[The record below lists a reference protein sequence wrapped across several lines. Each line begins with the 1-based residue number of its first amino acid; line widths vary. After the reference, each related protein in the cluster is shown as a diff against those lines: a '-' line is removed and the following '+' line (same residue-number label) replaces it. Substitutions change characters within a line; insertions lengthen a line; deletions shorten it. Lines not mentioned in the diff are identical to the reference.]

1 MTNSLLAPEEKD
13 IRWFSNDESY
23 PPEEREEEEEE
34 QEESGFDPMRMAA
47 LQAGASLL
55 RHSGPRYTPMS
66 FGQAV
71 GHAIP
76 AGIQGY
82 YQQDAMNQQEQQ
94 AMLERQQAEQE
105 ALTAKQTAEA
115 EASQKQALRINFE
128 AALKNM
134 GISHKDQTWFLS
146 IYDAD
151 PKEAHKLLE
160 ERMTKEKKGEEKF
173 RILDP
178 DNPDDAKLL
187 KGFKKDRLWQISSK
201 NDKITEVAGT
211 METPEEKK
219 ASRLTMDEAMLA
231 GYPEATA
238 IPPLG
243 GLRLNKDG
251 TRTIVDRYGKDYTGP
266 KETNQFE
273 GYVLRERLDEKGNT
287 VAFWTNPDPA
297 KPDIDVKGTVKTKE
311 EEKIDP
317 YSGYTLVTRETEDG
331 NTEQFY
337 SHPDKNKPDIPVDG
351 FKERVKVDPEVA
363 TLATGDLSLGNPQSE
378 GYKAAETH
386 LAKAGF
392 RTPEELKKDG
402 ITSVKVMR
410 DSNGN
415 MSFEFKNAQG
425 HTMTESAAH
434 ELKEDA
440 QELAEERF
448 EFDQDKFKEQT
459 KHWEIEHKENFEQ
472 RAKENGWKEERIERE
487 IASHNISLKQQQK
500 NLDSG
505 TDYLSRQE
513 FIAKYGDTLPED
525 VAQVEIDKNGTIKKM
540 LKEDWTER
548 NVPLNALDT
557 QVLQGELENLYTQ
570 YPEIFTA
577 QKKSGINLLM
587 QGDDPM
593 LALKEAHNELTREE
607 VLAQPPA
614 MIMKMYNVDLGV
626 MESAQAA
633 LDLINKEEEV
643 AKRTGIVIG
652 RITPKLM
659 KPVVQAF
666 ASLRTEAGL
675 IKRNEMIGSQMTDGE
690 IKFST
695 PFFPD
700 PTDTVSSAKV
710 KLQILLRVSR
720 KRSQRIKSMFSKKAG
735 YNDEIW
741 VDPSYA
747 SVNVDAEGNITEPQA
762 LDATTIED

>member
-1 MTNSLLAPEEKD
+1 MANSLLAPEGKD

-23 PPEEREEEEEE
+23 PPEEREEEK
-34 QEESGFDPMRMAA
+34 EESGFDPMRMAA

-66 FGQAV
+66 FGQAI

-82 YQQDAMNQQEQQ
+82 YQQDALNQQEQQ

-105 ALTAKQTAEA
+105 ALEAKQSVEA
-115 EASQKQALRINFE
+115 EANQKQALRINFQ
-128 AALKNM
+128 AALKNQNLN
-134 GISHKDQTWFLS
+134 HADQTWFMS
-146 IYDAD
+146 IYDTD
-151 PKEAHKLLE
+151 PKLAHEKLE
-160 ERMTKEKKGEEKF
+160 ERITKEEKEGESFRTLDDYEAGALGYPTDRKWQVNEK
-173 RILDP
+173 
-178 DNPDDAKLL
+178 N
-187 KGFKKDRLWQISSK
+187 
-201 NDKITEVAGT
+201 NKITEVKGT
-211 METPEEKK
+211 EKK
-219 ASRLTMDEAMLA
+219 
-231 GYPEATA
+231 
-238 IPPLG
+238 
-243 GLRLNKDG
+243 
-251 TRTIVDRYGKDYTGP
+251 
-266 KETNQFE
+266 KENQYE
-273 GYVLRERLDEKGNT
+273 GYSLLTKKDDAGNT
-287 VAFWTNPDPA
+287 LQFWSHPDPEKEDIAVAGIKEA
-297 KPDIDVKGTVKTKE
+297 KDIVKEV
-311 EEKIDP
+311 DP
-317 YSGYTLVTRETEDG
+317 YSGYKLITRETEEG

-337 SHPDKNKPDIPVDG
+337 SHPDKNKPDIPVAG
-351 FKERVKVDPEVA
+351 FKERVKVDPEVEA
-363 TLATGDLSLGNPQSE
+363 LPTGDLSLGNPQSE

-392 RTPEELKKDG
+392 RTPEELIKDG
-402 ITSVKVMR
+402 ITSVQVMR

-593 LALKEAHNELTREE
+593 LALKEAHNELTRQE

-633 LDLINKEEEV
+633 LNLINEEEEV
-643 AKRTGIVIG
+643 AKKTGIVLG
-652 RITPKLM
+652 RITDKL
-659 KPVVQAF
+659 KPAVVQAF
-666 ASLRTEAGL
+666 SALKTEAGL

-700 PTDTVSSAKV
+700 TTDTVSSAKV

-720 KRSQRIKSMFSKKAG
+720 NRANRIKSMFSKKAG
-735 YNDEIW
+735 YNDQIW
-741 VDPSYA
+741 VDPKFQD
-747 SVNVDAEGNITEPQA
+747 VKVDTEGNITEPQA

>member
-1 MTNSLLAPEEKD
+1 MANSLLAPEGKD

-66 FGQAV
+66 FGQAI

-82 YQQDAMNQQEQQ
+82 YQQDALNQQEQQ

-160 ERMTKEKKGEEKF
+160 ERMTKEEKEGESFRTLDDYEAGALGYPTDRKWQVNEK
-173 RILDP
+173 
-178 DNPDDAKLL
+178 N
-187 KGFKKDRLWQISSK
+187 
-201 NDKITEVAGT
+201 NKITEVKGT
-211 METPEEKK
+211 EKK
-219 ASRLTMDEAMLA
+219 
-231 GYPEATA
+231 
-238 IPPLG
+238 
-243 GLRLNKDG
+243 
-251 TRTIVDRYGKDYTGP
+251 
-266 KETNQFE
+266 KENQYE
-273 GYVLRERLDEKGNT
+273 GYSLLTKKDDAGNT
-287 VAFWTNPDPA
+287 LQFWSHPDPEKEDIAVAGIKEA
-297 KPDIDVKGTVKTKE
+297 KDIVKEV
-311 EEKIDP
+311 DP
-317 YSGYTLVTRETEDG
+317 YSGYKLITRETEEG

-392 RTPEELKKDG
+392 RTPEELIKDG
-402 ITSVKVMR
+402 ITSVQVMR

-415 MSFEFKNAQG
+415 MEFEFKNAQG

-434 ELKEDA
+434 GLKEDA

-448 EFDQDKFKEQT
+448 EFDQEKFKEQT
-459 KHWEIEHKENFEQ
+459 EHWETEHSEALWQQATEN
-472 RAKENGWKEERIERE
+472 KWKRERIERE
-487 IASHNISLKQQQK
+487 IASHEIKLQQQTK
-500 NLDSG
+500 NLTSG
-505 TDYLSRQE
+505 TQYVGREE
-513 FIAKYGDTLPED
+513 FIELYGDKLPPD
-525 VAQVEIDKNGTIKKM
+525 VTQVEINKDGTITKM

-557 QVLQGELENLYTQ
+557 QVLQGELDNIYTT
-570 YPEIFTA
+570 YPEIFTP

-593 LALKEAHNELTREE
+593 LALKEAHNELTRQE

-633 LDLINKEEEV
+633 LDLINREQEV
-643 AKRTGIVIG
+643 QKKTGFMMG
-652 RITPKLM
+652 RITPKLLE
-659 KPVVQAF
+659 PVVQAF

-735 YNDEIW
+735 YNDKIW
-741 VDPSYA
+741 VDPSFS
-747 SVNVDAEGNITEPQA
+747 SVNVDAQGTITEAPA
-762 LDATTIED
+762 LTSETIED

>member
-1 MTNSLLAPEEKD
+1 MSTNLEGIPVDPLTGEPLTEAGLLALKKQ
-13 IRWFSNDESY
+13 
-23 PPEEREEEEEE
+23 EEEE

-66 FGQAV
+66 FGQAI

-82 YQQDAMNQQEQQ
+82 YQQDALNQQEQQ

-160 ERMTKEKKGEEKF
+160 ERMTKEEKEGESFRTLDDYEAGALGYPTDRKWQVNEK
-173 RILDP
+173 
-178 DNPDDAKLL
+178 N
-187 KGFKKDRLWQISSK
+187 
-201 NDKITEVAGT
+201 NKITEVKGT
-211 METPEEKK
+211 EKK
-219 ASRLTMDEAMLA
+219 
-231 GYPEATA
+231 
-238 IPPLG
+238 
-243 GLRLNKDG
+243 
-251 TRTIVDRYGKDYTGP
+251 
-266 KETNQFE
+266 KENQYE
-273 GYVLRERLDEKGNT
+273 GYSLLTKKDDAGNT
-287 VAFWTNPDPA
+287 LQFWSHPDPEKEDIAVAGIKEA
-297 KPDIDVKGTVKTKE
+297 KDIVKEV
-311 EEKIDP
+311 DP
-317 YSGYTLVTRETEDG
+317 YSGYKLITRETEEG

-392 RTPEELKKDG
+392 RTPEELIKDG
-402 ITSVKVMR
+402 ITSVQVMR

-415 MSFEFKNAQG
+415 MEFEFKNAQG

-434 ELKEDA
+434 GLKEDA

-448 EFDQDKFKEQT
+448 EFDQEKFKEQT
-459 KHWEIEHKENFEQ
+459 EHWETEHSEALWQQATEN
-472 RAKENGWKEERIERE
+472 KWKRERIERE
-487 IASHNISLKQQQK
+487 IASHEIKLQQQTK
-500 NLDSG
+500 NLTSG
-505 TDYLSRQE
+505 TQYVGREE
-513 FIAKYGDTLPED
+513 FIELYGDKLPPD
-525 VAQVEIDKNGTIKKM
+525 VTQVEINKDGTITKM

-557 QVLQGELENLYTQ
+557 QVLQGELNNIYTT

-593 LALKEAHNELTREE
+593 LALKEAHNELTRQE

-633 LDLINKEEEV
+633 LDLINREQEV
-643 AKRTGIVIG
+643 QKKTGFMMG
-652 RITPKLM
+652 RITPKLLE
-659 KPVVQAF
+659 PVVQAF

-735 YNDEIW
+735 YNDKIW
-741 VDPSYA
+741 VDPSFS
-747 SVNVDAEGNITEPQA
+747 SVNVDAQGTITEAPA
-762 LDATTIED
+762 LTSETIED

>member
-1 MTNSLLAPEEKD
+1 MATLSGIPVDPITGEPKDKKHLLALEKQ
-13 IRWFSNDESY
+13 
-23 PPEEREEEEEE
+23 EEE
-34 QEESGFDPMRMAA
+34 QEETGFDPMRMAA

-55 RHSGPRYTPMS
+55 RSSGPRYLPMS

-82 YQQDAMNQQEQQ
+82 YQQDALNQQEQQ

-105 ALTAKQTAEA
+105 ALQEKQQAEA

-134 GISHKDQTWFLS
+134 KISHQDQTWFLS

-187 KGFKKDRLWQISSK
+187 KRFKKDRLWQISSK
-201 NDKITEVAGT
+201 TDKITEVAGT

-219 ASRLTMDEAMLA
+219 ASRLTMEEAMLA

-238 IPPLG
+238 IPPMG
-243 GLRLNKDG
+243 GLRFNKDG
-251 TRTIVDRYGKDYTGP
+251 TRTVVDKYGRDYTGP
-266 KETNQFE
+266 KEINKFE
-273 GYVLRERLDEKGNT
+273 GYVIRERLDEKGNK
-287 VAFWTNPDPA
+287 VAFWTHTDPA
-297 KPDIDVKGTVKTKE
+297 KPDIKVKGVVEEKK
-311 EEKIDP
+311 EEKITG
-317 YSGYTLVTRETEDG
+317 YEGYTRQTRMNENGDVEIYYEHVD
-331 NTEQFY
+331 
-337 SHPDKNKPDIPVDG
+337 PNKPDLSTEN
-351 FKERVKVDPEVA
+351 FQSRVIVDPEVA
-363 TLATGDLSLGNPQSE
+363 ALATGDLSLEDPQSD
-378 GYKAAETH
+378 GYKDATTH

-392 RTPEELKKDG
+392 PSPEELKKNG
-402 ITSVKVMR
+402 ITSLRVMR
-410 DSNGN
+410 DANQN
-415 MSFEFKNAQG
+415 ITIEFKDEDG
-425 HTMTESAAH
+425 HTMTESKAH
-434 ELKEDA
+434 KLRKRTVET
-440 QELAEERF
+440 AEGTL
-448 EFDQDKFKEQT
+448 QLSKDKFKKKTE
-459 KHWEIEHKENFEQ
+459 HWETEHKENFEQ

-487 IASHNISLKQQQK
+487 VASHNISLKQQQK

-557 QVLQGELENLYTQ
+557 QVLQGELENIYTT

-577 QKKSGINLLM
+577 QKKAGINLLM

-593 LALKEAHNELTREE
+593 LALKEAHNELTRQE

-633 LDLINKEEEV
+633 LNLINEEEEV
-643 AKRTGIVIG
+643 AKKTGIVLG
-652 RITPKLM
+652 RITDKL
-659 KPVVQAF
+659 KPAVVQAF
-666 ASLRTEAGL
+666 SALKTEAGL

-700 PTDTVSSAKV
+700 TTDTVSSAKV

-720 KRSQRIKSMFSKKAG
+720 NRANRIKSMFSKKAG
-735 YNDEIW
+735 YNDQIW
-741 VDPSYA
+741 VDPKFQD
-747 SVNVDAEGNITEPQA
+747 VKVDTEGNITEPQA
-762 LDATTIED
+762 LDATTIEN